1 MESGADSG
9 TGPLDHSTTG
19 TLSPAEVSRGLRVSI
34 VEGGFAILYSTLGGG
49 MFLIGLALW
58 LGANSFQIALVSA
71 IPALVTGFGFL
82 AGYLVRRSGS
92 KKRLVIWTAGIG
104 RSVFAVLVPF
114 LLLRMHVSL
123 VLFFATVAVSSI
135 IMTICGTTWT
145 SWISDLVPEAR
156 RGRFFGLRNAI
167 HGIIGV
173 STAYAAGRGMD
184 WLKASGHEP
193 VGYGLAFGLAVLFGL
208 VSTLCLFKQPEPELE
223 PRPALGLRETLLG
236 PLKEPQFRRLT
247 VFLAVWFVTGTLA
260 SPFYLV
266 HMMKNLHFS
275 FAAIGVYSIIGGVAG
290 MVFQLFWGRA
300 IDRFGARP
308 VTILNF
314 ALVGIMPLLWLF
326 ATPSFRLP
334 IWGDALMNGVVWT
347 GGSLGLWSL
356 LLELADNPA
365 RKESY
370 FAIYS
375 AVTGLCA
382 FAASMLSGV
391 VAQAMHGFHVTIAGH
406 SFINYH
412 VMFLAAGL
420 SRFVTLPLLLRV
432 HERDSKSVGHT
443 MRALGTMALWQLNAG
458 KDLVLGALGLRGK
471 DQP

>member
-1 MESGADSG
+1 VKTESGADSN
-9 TGPLDHSTTG
+9 TRSLDPLIPRS
-19 TLSPAEVSRGLRVSI
+19 LSSSEVTRGLRVSI
-34 VEGGFAILYSTLGGG
+34 VEGAFAMLYSTLGGG

-71 IPALVTGFGFL
+71 IPALVTGFG
-82 AGYLVRRSGS
+82 YLVRRSGS

-114 LLLRMHVSL
+114 LLLRIHVGL

-135 IMTICGTTWT
+135 VMTIAGTTWT
-145 SWISDLVPEAR
+145 SWISDLVPEER

-167 HGIIGV
+167 HGIVGV
-173 STAYAAGRGMD
+173 ATAYAAGRGMD
-184 WLKASGHEP
+184 LLKAQGLEP

-208 VSTLCLFKQPEPELE
+208 VSTLLLFKQPETALE
-223 PRPALGLRETLLG
+223 PQPALSLRETFLG
-236 PLKEPQFRRLT
+236 PLKEPQFSKLML
-247 VFLAVWFVTGTLA
+247 FLAVWFVTGTLA
-260 SPFYLV
+260 SPFYIV

-275 FAAIGVYSIIGGVAG
+275 FTAIGIYSIIGGVAG
-290 MVFQLFWGRA
+290 MVFQLFWGRV

-334 IWGDALMNGVVWT
+334 IWGDALLNGVVWT
-347 GGSLGLWSL
+347 GASLGLWSL

-375 AVTGLCA
+375 AVTGLSA

-391 VAQAMHGFHVTIAGH
+391 IAQALHGFHVTIAGYT
-406 SFINYH
+406 FINYH

-420 SRFVTLPLLLRV
+420 SRFVTLPLLVRV

-443 MRALGTMALWQLNAG
+443 MRALGTMALWRLNAG
-458 KDLVLGALGLRGK
+458 KDQLLGAFGLRGK